1 MSYPLANSRVEVLRE
16 VSITITAGTRV
27 AIAGPSG
34 SGKTSLLLL
43 LSGLERPS
51 SGQVLVDGVD
61 LGTLDADGLADLRR
75 ERIGIVFQSFHLLPS
90 LSALDN
96 AALPLQMAGR
106 RDARTLAMAMLERVG
121 LGGRMDHLP
130 SQLSGGEQQ
139 RVAIARA
146 LVHRPRLLLADEP
159 TGNLDDH
166 TAESVRELLFELNRE
181 LGTTL
186 VLVTHDLDF
195 AARCDRVL
203 RLHDGQLHET
213 PTAPSTDDPR
223 CASCLA
229 WPGATCA
236 PAAATCG
243 SLSPAWCWGC
253 RWSRRAVAFT
263 ARWPTRCGPTRAC
276 CLVEMW
282 KWSLR
287 SRWRPRCWPGCSL
300 PTRVPPP
307 CRA

>member
-1 MSYPLANSRVEVLRE
+1 MPHPTQHLIEADGLSMHYAIGPRLVTVLRD
-16 VSITITAGTRV
+16 VNLRIAAGTRV

-43 LSGLERPS
+43 LSGLERP
-51 SGQVLVDGVD
+51 GAGRIRVDGVD
-61 LGTLDADGLADLRR
+61 LASLDSDGLADLRR

-96 AALPLQMAGR
+96 AALPLQMAGASG
-106 RDARTLAMAMLERVG
+106 ARETAADMLRRVG
-121 LGGRMDHLP
+121 LGDRLHHRP

-146 LVHRPRLLLADEP
+146 LVHRPQLLLADEP
-159 TGNLDDH
+159 TGNLDDQ
-166 TAESVRELLFELNRE
+166 TAESVRELLFNLNRE

-213 PTAPSTDDPR
+213 PVTRQPESAH
-223 CASCLA
+223 AL
-229 WPGATCA
+229 
-236 PAAATCG
+236 PA
-243 SLSPAWCWGC
+243 
-253 RWSRRAVAFT
+253 
-263 ARWPTRCGPTRAC
+263 
-276 CLVEMW
+276 
-282 KWSLR
+282 
-287 SRWRPRCWPGCSL
+287 
-300 PTRVPPP
+300 
-307 CRA
+307 

>member
-16 VSITITAGTRV
+16 VNITIAAGTRV

-51 SGQVLVDGVD
+51 SGKVLVDGVD
-61 LGTLDADGLADLRR
+61 LGTLNADGLADMRR

-106 RDARTLAMAMLERVG
+106 RVG
-121 LGGRMDHLP
+121 LGGRLDHLP

-159 TGNLDDH
+159 TGNLDDT

-213 PTAPSTDDPR
+213 PTVPSTVTRD
-223 CASCLA
+223 AL
-229 WPGATCA
+229 
-236 PAAATCG
+236 PA
-243 SLSPAWCWGC
+243 
-253 RWSRRAVAFT
+253 
-263 ARWPTRCGPTRAC
+263 
-276 CLVEMW
+276 
-282 KWSLR
+282 
-287 SRWRPRCWPGCSL
+287 
-300 PTRVPPP
+300 
-307 CRA
+307 

>member
-1 MSYPLANSRVEVLRE
+1 MSYAVAAGQVDVLRGVDMRIE
-16 VSITITAGTRV
+16 AGTRV

-51 SGQVLVDGVD
+51 AGQVLIDGID
-61 LGTLDADGLADLRR
+61 LGGLDSDGLADLRR
-75 ERIGIVFQSFHLLPS
+75 DRIGIVFQSFHLLPS

-96 AALPLQMAGR
+96 VALPLQMAGAR
-106 RDARTLAMAMLERVG
+106 GDDAAATEMLHRVG
-121 LGGRMDHLP
+121 LGERLAHKP

-166 TAESVRELLFELNRE
+166 TAEAVRELLFGLNRE

-186 VLVTHDLDF
+186 LLVTHDLAF

-203 RLHDGQLHET
+203 RLHEGQLSES
-213 PTAPSTDDPR
+213 PTGHPS
-223 CASCLA
+223 AS
-229 WPGATCA
+229 
-236 PAAATCG
+236 
-243 SLSPAWCWGC
+243 
-253 RWSRRAVAFT
+253 RHAVSA
-263 ARWPTRCGPTRAC
+263 
-276 CLVEMW
+276 
-282 KWSLR
+282 
-287 SRWRPRCWPGCSL
+287 
-300 PTRVPPP
+300 
-307 CRA
+307 

>member
-1 MSYPLANSRVEVLRE
+1 MPPQPPHPAFIETQHLSMSYPLAQGRVDVLRD
-16 VSITITAGTRV
+16 VNIRIAPGTRV

-43 LSGLERPS
+43 LSGLERPT
-51 SGQVLVDGVD
+51 SGRVVVDGID

-75 ERIGIVFQSFHLLPS
+75 ERVGIVFQSFHLIPS
-90 LSALDN
+90 LNALDN

-106 RDARTLAMAMLERVG
+106 RDARTLATAMLERVG
-121 LGGRMDHLP
+121 LGGRLDHHP

-146 LVHRPRLLLADEP
+146 LVHRPSLLLADEP

-186 VLVTHDLDF
+186 MLVTHDMDF
-195 AARCDRVL
+195 AGRCDRVL

-213 PTAPSTDDPR
+213 PE
-223 CASCLA
+223 
-229 WPGATCA
+229 A
-236 PAAATCG
+236 PA
-243 SLSPAWCWGC
+243 SPVDAPH
-253 RWSRRAVAFT
+253 AVPA
-263 ARWPTRCGPTRAC
+263 
-276 CLVEMW
+276 
-282 KWSLR
+282 
-287 SRWRPRCWPGCSL
+287 
-300 PTRVPPP
+300 
-307 CRA
+307 